1 MKISD
6 FGLSRDVYEE
16 DSYVK
21 RSKVRFSLEIGRS
34 QTVISAISVYIH
46 PPTTGFSLAGPYS
59 CQVDGYRVVVRSHL
73 HNAERRVSTVVAI
86 ICGAL
91 DDFIL

>member
-34 QTVISAISVYIH
+34 QTVICNLSIY
-46 PPTTGFSLAGPYS
+46 PPTTIFSVPGPYS
-59 CQVDGYRVVVRSHL
+59 CQMDGYRVIVRSHL
-73 HNAERRVSTVVAI
+73 HNTERRVSTVVVR
-86 ICGAL
+86 ICCAL
-91 DDFIL
+91 NDYSLF